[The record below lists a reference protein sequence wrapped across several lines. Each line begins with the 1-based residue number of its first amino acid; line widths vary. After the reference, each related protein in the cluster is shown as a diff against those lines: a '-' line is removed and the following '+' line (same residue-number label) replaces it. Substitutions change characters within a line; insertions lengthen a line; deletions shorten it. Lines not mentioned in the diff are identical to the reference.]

1 MANSP
6 QTYGTRTVDTP
17 VDQGLRAYMLG
28 IYNYMAG
35 GIALTGLMAY
45 LVFSFAVTSDPAQ
58 AVATL
63 RDGVYL
69 TQLGSTLFISP
80 LKWVVMLSPLAFVMF
95 LSFGMNRMSVGTAQM
110 LFWAF
115 AAVMGL
121 SMGSI
126 FIVFTTTSIGR
137 VFFITAAAFGALSLY
152 GYTTKRDLS
161 AFGSFL
167 FMGLIGIVIASLVN
181 LFLQSTAMQFVL
193 SVLGVLIFSGLTAW
207 DTQRLKE
214 SYYENM
220 GQEAAAK
227 LSIVGALSLYL
238 NFINLFQSLLMIFGD
253 RR

>member
-1 MANSP
+1 MS
-6 QTYGTRTVDTP
+6 VDA
-17 VDQGLRAYMLG
+17 GLRSYMLG

-35 GIALTGLMAY
+35 GIALTGLTAY
-45 LVFSFAVTSDPAQ
+45 IVYALSVTADPSQ
-58 AVATL
+58 AAAIL
-63 RDGVYL
+63 RESIYL
-69 TQLGSTLFISP
+69 TEFGRVLFLSP
-80 LKWVVMLSPLAFVMF
+80 LMWLIVLSPLAFIMF
-95 LSFGMNRMSVGTAQM
+95 LSFGLNRMSVSTAQI

-126 FIVFTTTSIGR
+126 FLAYTMTSIGR
-137 VFFITAAAFGALSLY
+137 IFFITAAAFGALSLY

-161 AFGSFL
+161 AFSSFL
-167 FMGLIGIVIASLVN
+167 IMGLIGIVIAGLVN

-193 SVLGVLIFSGLTAW
+193 SVMAVLIFSGLTAW

-227 LSIVGALSLYL
+227 LSIIGALSLYL
-238 NFINLFQSLLMIFGD
+238 NFINLFQSLLYLFGD